1 MQVINRKGHEELFEK
16 KKLRTF
22 IQHAV
27 KMNPELSTIDICKL
41 TEQVNK
47 GMGEKMKTMDIA
59 PYIAETASSYSTHS
73 YHYSLLAGRVEAM
86 HLHANTLPSFTDSM
100 MKLKHLLK
108 PSFVEKVQEYNYDIH
123 IDHKKDFQYDIIGI
137 RTLKRSYLLRNS
149 DGIIERPQYMLM
161 RVALFLSDTPP
172 QAIELYNIL
181 SDGWY
186 THATPTLYNAGL
198 KQHQL
203 ASCFLMS
210 MKEDSIDGIY
220 DTLKDVALISKSAG
234 GIGISVSN
242 IRAKGTPIKGT
253 NGTSNGLVPMLKCF
267 NSTARYV
274 DQCVVPNTIIYT
286 TKGPCEIQHLVNGE
300 AIIHEE
306 NDEPIS
312 NVLEHAYNGKLL
324 HIKTMHSVE
333 SLKITPEHPI
343 FVLKDMGK
351 AYNFSCIKERLERG
365 FIAPD
370 WVEAKD
376 VKSRDFIGFPIPKYE
391 KDEPNISSEDCY
403 FYGLLLGDGTLAQ
416 NKPYGKITLH
426 TINKSHIKEW
436 LIQYFDSKC
445 IQYTIKIEDNTTR
458 VRWNKSTLLPIKYG
472 DVYDQTGEK
481 HVHGKWLHLPLNK
494 CKFILKG
501 LIDTDGSKGKELQ
514 FDSTSR
520 NLIESV
526 RYMCLRMGVLTSG
539 YVRDRRGQS
548 HMTSRGIITNKKI
561 SFVLRIPKVKQI
573 CVLIGIAHGKFTKYF
588 EHNNILYT
596 RVKSIEKEI
605 YEGTLYD
612 LQMSKDHSYI
622 THNGLVHNGGGK
634 RKGSFA
640 IYIEP
645 WHKDIQDVLKL
656 KLNHGDENE
665 RARDLFYGLW
675 IPDLFMKRV
684 EKDEMWTLFCPTD
697 APELQDAYGAKFDKL
712 YHQYENN
719 IMCNGTKIK
728 ARELWFQICTTQ
740 IETGTP
746 YLLYKDAC
754 NKKSNQQNLGTIR
767 SSNLCC
773 EIIEY
778 HSEKETAVCTLA
790 SIALPKFV
798 TEHGFNFDKLIEVA
812 GIVTENL
819 NKVIDKS
826 SYPTK
831 EALNSNMRNRP
842 IGIGVQGLN
851 DCLQM
856 LGHPFDSKEALELN
870 RDIFETIYYGA
881 VKKSIELAKQD
892 GPYRSFE
899 GSPTSKG
906 LFQFDLWGIKPS
918 GRFNWSLLSMD
929 MMRNGIRNSLLTAPM
944 PTASSAQILG
954 NTESFEPR
962 TSNMYVRRVLSGEY
976 VIINK
981 YLQMTCEK
989 LGMWNSKLINNI
1001 MQNKGSVQDTN
1012 LPDEVK
1018 KVFKTSWEIS
1028 QKDAINMAIA
1038 RAPYIDQSQ
1047 SLNLYL
1053 ESPTVDQL
1061 TSMHFYAWKSGLKT
1075 GQYYLRTK
1083 PRASPVAFTVEM
1095 ECESCSA

>member
-16 KKLRTF
+16 KKVRTF

-27 KMNPELSTIDICKL
+27 KMTPELSTIDICKL

-123 IDHKKDFQYDIIGI
+123 IDHKKDFLYDIIGI
-137 RTLKRSYLLRNS
+137 RTLKRSYLLRNI

-161 RVALFLSDTPP
+161 RVAVFLSDNPP
-172 QAIELYNIL
+172 QAIELYHIL

-242 IRAKGTPIKGT
+242 VRAKGTPIKGT

-274 DQCVVPNTIIYT
+274 DQ
-286 TKGPCEIQHLVNGE
+286 
-300 AIIHEE
+300 
-306 NDEPIS
+306 
-312 NVLEHAYNGKLL
+312 
-324 HIKTMHSVE
+324 
-333 SLKITPEHPI
+333 
-343 FVLKDMGK
+343 
-351 AYNFSCIKERLERG
+351 
-365 FIAPD
+365 
-370 WVEAKD
+370 
-376 VKSRDFIGFPIPKYE
+376 
-391 KDEPNISSEDCY
+391 
-403 FYGLLLGDGTLAQ
+403 
-416 NKPYGKITLH
+416 
-426 TINKSHIKEW
+426 
-436 LIQYFDSKC
+436 
-445 IQYTIKIEDNTTR
+445 
-458 VRWNKSTLLPIKYG
+458 
-472 DVYDQTGEK
+472 
-481 HVHGKWLHLPLNK
+481 
-494 CKFILKG
+494 
-501 LIDTDGSKGKELQ
+501 
-514 FDSTSR
+514 
-520 NLIESV
+520 
-526 RYMCLRMGVLTSG
+526 
-539 YVRDRRGQS
+539 
-548 HMTSRGIITNKKI
+548 
-561 SFVLRIPKVKQI
+561 
-573 CVLIGIAHGKFTKYF
+573 
-588 EHNNILYT
+588 
-596 RVKSIEKEI
+596 
-605 YEGTLYD
+605 
-612 LQMSKDHSYI
+612 
-622 THNGLVHNGGGK
+622 GGGK

-684 EKDEMWTLFCPTD
+684 KADSHWTLFCPTD

-778 HSEKETAVCTLA
+778 HSDKETAVCTLA

-842 IGIGVQGLN
+842 ICIGVQGLN
-851 DCLQM
+851 DVLQM
-856 LGHPFDSKEALELN
+856 LGHPFDSKEAIELN

-918 GRFNWSLLSMD
+918 GRFSWDLLAMD

-989 LGMWNSKLINNI
+989 LGMWNDKLINNI

-1012 LPDEVK
+1012 LPEEVK

-1038 RAPYIDQSQ
+1038 RGPYIDQSQ

-1061 TSMHFYAWKSGLKT
+1061 TSMHFYAWEAGLKT

>member
-16 KKLRTF
+16 KKVRTF

-27 KMNPELSTIDICKL
+27 KMTPELSTIDICKL

-59 PYIAETASSYSTHS
+59 PYIAETASSYTTHS
-73 YHYSLLAGRVEAM
+73 YHYSLLAGRVEVM

-100 MKLKHLLK
+100 MKLKHLFK
-108 PSFVEKVQEYNYDIH
+108 QTFIEKVQQYNYDIH

-172 QAIELYNIL
+172 QAIELYHIL

-274 DQCVVPNTIIYT
+274 DQ
-286 TKGPCEIQHLVNGE
+286 
-300 AIIHEE
+300 
-306 NDEPIS
+306 
-312 NVLEHAYNGKLL
+312 
-324 HIKTMHSVE
+324 
-333 SLKITPEHPI
+333 
-343 FVLKDMGK
+343 
-351 AYNFSCIKERLERG
+351 
-365 FIAPD
+365 
-370 WVEAKD
+370 
-376 VKSRDFIGFPIPKYE
+376 
-391 KDEPNISSEDCY
+391 
-403 FYGLLLGDGTLAQ
+403 
-416 NKPYGKITLH
+416 
-426 TINKSHIKEW
+426 
-436 LIQYFDSKC
+436 
-445 IQYTIKIEDNTTR
+445 
-458 VRWNKSTLLPIKYG
+458 
-472 DVYDQTGEK
+472 
-481 HVHGKWLHLPLNK
+481 
-494 CKFILKG
+494 
-501 LIDTDGSKGKELQ
+501 
-514 FDSTSR
+514 
-520 NLIESV
+520 
-526 RYMCLRMGVLTSG
+526 
-539 YVRDRRGQS
+539 
-548 HMTSRGIITNKKI
+548 
-561 SFVLRIPKVKQI
+561 
-573 CVLIGIAHGKFTKYF
+573 
-588 EHNNILYT
+588 
-596 RVKSIEKEI
+596 
-605 YEGTLYD
+605 
-612 LQMSKDHSYI
+612 
-622 THNGLVHNGGGK
+622 GGGK

-712 YHQYENN
+712 YQQYENN

-778 HSEKETAVCTLA
+778 HSDKETAVCTLA

-831 EALNSNMRNRP
+831 EALNSNIRNRP

-856 LGHPFDSKEALELN
+856 LGYPFDSKEALELN

-881 VKKSIELAKQD
+881 VKKSIELAKRD

-929 MMRNGIRNSLLTAPM
+929 MIKNGIRNSLLTAPM

-1061 TSMHFYAWKSGLKT
+1061 TSMHFFAWKSGLKT
-1075 GQYYLRTK
+1075 GMYYLRTK

>member
-1 MQVINRKGHEELFEK
+1 MNENLIFFIYLSVNISIYFCIYKIQNILLLMQVINRKGHEELFEK
-16 KKLRTF
+16 KKVRTF

-27 KMNPELSTIDICKL
+27 KMNPELSTIDIGKL

-73 YHYSLLAGRVEAM
+73 YHYSLLAGRVEVM

-108 PSFVEKVQEYNYDIH
+108 QTFIEKVQEYNYDIH

-172 QAIELYNIL
+172 QAIELYHIL

-274 DQCVVPNTIIYT
+274 DQ
-286 TKGPCEIQHLVNGE
+286 
-300 AIIHEE
+300 
-306 NDEPIS
+306 
-312 NVLEHAYNGKLL
+312 
-324 HIKTMHSVE
+324 
-333 SLKITPEHPI
+333 
-343 FVLKDMGK
+343 
-351 AYNFSCIKERLERG
+351 
-365 FIAPD
+365 
-370 WVEAKD
+370 
-376 VKSRDFIGFPIPKYE
+376 
-391 KDEPNISSEDCY
+391 
-403 FYGLLLGDGTLAQ
+403 
-416 NKPYGKITLH
+416 
-426 TINKSHIKEW
+426 
-436 LIQYFDSKC
+436 
-445 IQYTIKIEDNTTR
+445 
-458 VRWNKSTLLPIKYG
+458 
-472 DVYDQTGEK
+472 
-481 HVHGKWLHLPLNK
+481 
-494 CKFILKG
+494 
-501 LIDTDGSKGKELQ
+501 
-514 FDSTSR
+514 
-520 NLIESV
+520 
-526 RYMCLRMGVLTSG
+526 
-539 YVRDRRGQS
+539 
-548 HMTSRGIITNKKI
+548 
-561 SFVLRIPKVKQI
+561 
-573 CVLIGIAHGKFTKYF
+573 
-588 EHNNILYT
+588 
-596 RVKSIEKEI
+596 
-605 YEGTLYD
+605 
-612 LQMSKDHSYI
+612 
-622 THNGLVHNGGGK
+622 GGGK

-684 EKDEMWTLFCPTD
+684 ENDKMWTLFCPTE

-778 HSEKETAVCTLA
+778 HSDKETAVCTLA

-881 VKKSIELAKQD
+881 VKKSIELAKRD
-892 GPYRSFE
+892 GSYRSFE

-918 GRFNWSLLSMD
+918 GRFSWDLLAMD

-989 LGMWNSKLINNI
+989 LGMWNNKLVNNI
-1001 MQNKGSVQDTN
+1001 MQNKGSVQETN

-1038 RAPYIDQSQ
+1038 RGPYIDQSQ

-1061 TSMHFYAWKSGLKT
+1061 TSMHFYAWKAGLKT

-1095 ECESCSA
+1095 HCESCSA

>member
-16 KKLRTF
+16 KKVRIF
-22 IQHAV
+22 IQYAV
-27 KMNPELSTIDICKL
+27 KMTPELSTINICKL
-41 TEQVNK
+41 AEQVKK
-47 GMGEKMKTMDIA
+47 GMGEKMNTMDIA
-59 PYIAETASSYSTHS
+59 PYIAETASSYSTYS

-86 HLHANTLPSFTDSM
+86 HLHANTSPSFTDSM

-108 PSFVEKVQEYNYDIH
+108 QSFIEKVQEYNYDIH

-149 DGIIERPQYMLM
+149 NGIIERPQYMLM
-161 RVALFLSDTPP
+161 RVAVFLSDNPP
-172 QAIELYNIL
+172 QAIELYHIL

-274 DQCVVPNTIIYT
+274 DQ
-286 TKGPCEIQHLVNGE
+286 
-300 AIIHEE
+300 
-306 NDEPIS
+306 
-312 NVLEHAYNGKLL
+312 
-324 HIKTMHSVE
+324 
-333 SLKITPEHPI
+333 
-343 FVLKDMGK
+343 
-351 AYNFSCIKERLERG
+351 
-365 FIAPD
+365 
-370 WVEAKD
+370 
-376 VKSRDFIGFPIPKYE
+376 
-391 KDEPNISSEDCY
+391 
-403 FYGLLLGDGTLAQ
+403 
-416 NKPYGKITLH
+416 
-426 TINKSHIKEW
+426 
-436 LIQYFDSKC
+436 
-445 IQYTIKIEDNTTR
+445 
-458 VRWNKSTLLPIKYG
+458 
-472 DVYDQTGEK
+472 
-481 HVHGKWLHLPLNK
+481 
-494 CKFILKG
+494 
-501 LIDTDGSKGKELQ
+501 
-514 FDSTSR
+514 
-520 NLIESV
+520 
-526 RYMCLRMGVLTSG
+526 
-539 YVRDRRGQS
+539 
-548 HMTSRGIITNKKI
+548 
-561 SFVLRIPKVKQI
+561 
-573 CVLIGIAHGKFTKYF
+573 
-588 EHNNILYT
+588 
-596 RVKSIEKEI
+596 
-605 YEGTLYD
+605 
-612 LQMSKDHSYI
+612 
-622 THNGLVHNGGGK
+622 GGGK

-645 WHKDIQDVLKL
+645 WHKDVQDVLKL

-684 EKDEMWTLFCPTD
+684 ETNSHWTLFCPTD

-719 IMCNGTKIK
+719 PKCNGTKIK

-851 DCLQM
+851 DVLQM
-856 LGHPFDSKEALELN
+856 LGHPFDSKEAIELN

-881 VKKSIELAKQD
+881 VKKSIELSKRD
-892 GPYRSFE
+892 GPYMSFE

-918 GRFNWSLLSMD
+918 GRFNWSLLSID
-929 MMRNGIRNSLLTAPM
+929 MIKNGIRNSLLTAPM

-989 LGMWNSKLINNI
+989 LGMWNNKLINNI

-1012 LPDEVK
+1012 LPEEVK

-1038 RAPYIDQSQ
+1038 RSPYIDQSQ

-1061 TSMHFYAWKSGLKT
+1061 TSMHFYTWKSGLKT
-1075 GQYYLRTK
+1075 GIYYLRTK

>member
-1 MQVINRKGHEELFEK
+1 MNENLIFFIYLSVNISIYFCIYKIRNIILLMQVINRSGHEELFEK
-16 KKLRTF
+16 KKVRTF

-27 KMNPELSTIDICKL
+27 KMTPELSTVDICKL
-41 TEQVNK
+41 TEQVKK
-47 GMGEKMKTMDIA
+47 GMGERMKTMDIA

-73 YHYSLLAGRVEAM
+73 YHYSLLAGRVEVM

-100 MKLKHLLK
+100 MKLKHLFK
-108 PSFVEKVQEYNYDIH
+108 DSFVEKVQEYNYDIH
-123 IDHKKDFQYDIIGI
+123 IDHKKDFLYDIIGI

-149 DGIIERPQYMLM
+149 DGIVERPQYMLM
-161 RVALFLSDTPP
+161 RVAVFLSDNIP
-172 QAIELYNIL
+172 QAIELYHIL

-274 DQCVVPNTIIYT
+274 DQ
-286 TKGPCEIQHLVNGE
+286 
-300 AIIHEE
+300 
-306 NDEPIS
+306 
-312 NVLEHAYNGKLL
+312 
-324 HIKTMHSVE
+324 
-333 SLKITPEHPI
+333 
-343 FVLKDMGK
+343 
-351 AYNFSCIKERLERG
+351 
-365 FIAPD
+365 
-370 WVEAKD
+370 
-376 VKSRDFIGFPIPKYE
+376 
-391 KDEPNISSEDCY
+391 
-403 FYGLLLGDGTLAQ
+403 
-416 NKPYGKITLH
+416 
-426 TINKSHIKEW
+426 
-436 LIQYFDSKC
+436 
-445 IQYTIKIEDNTTR
+445 
-458 VRWNKSTLLPIKYG
+458 
-472 DVYDQTGEK
+472 
-481 HVHGKWLHLPLNK
+481 
-494 CKFILKG
+494 
-501 LIDTDGSKGKELQ
+501 
-514 FDSTSR
+514 
-520 NLIESV
+520 
-526 RYMCLRMGVLTSG
+526 
-539 YVRDRRGQS
+539 
-548 HMTSRGIITNKKI
+548 
-561 SFVLRIPKVKQI
+561 
-573 CVLIGIAHGKFTKYF
+573 
-588 EHNNILYT
+588 
-596 RVKSIEKEI
+596 
-605 YEGTLYD
+605 
-612 LQMSKDHSYI
+612 
-622 THNGLVHNGGGK
+622 GGGK

-684 EKDEMWTLFCPTD
+684 ENDEMWTLFCPTD

-778 HSEKETAVCTLA
+778 HSDKETAVCTLA

-831 EALNSNMRNRP
+831 EALNSNIRNRP

-918 GRFNWSLLSMD
+918 GRFNWSLLAMD
-929 MMRNGIRNSLLTAPM
+929 MIRNGIRNSLLTAPM

-1061 TSMHFYAWKSGLKT
+1061 TSMHFYAWEAGLKT

>member
-1 MQVINRKGHEELFEK
+1 MNENLIFFIYLSVNISIYFCIYKIRNILLLMQVINRSGHEELFEK
-16 KKLRTF
+16 KKVRNF

-73 YHYSLLAGRVEAM
+73 YHYSLLAGRVEVM

-172 QAIELYNIL
+172 QAIELYHIL

-274 DQCVVPNTIIYT
+274 DQ
-286 TKGPCEIQHLVNGE
+286 
-300 AIIHEE
+300 
-306 NDEPIS
+306 
-312 NVLEHAYNGKLL
+312 
-324 HIKTMHSVE
+324 
-333 SLKITPEHPI
+333 
-343 FVLKDMGK
+343 
-351 AYNFSCIKERLERG
+351 
-365 FIAPD
+365 
-370 WVEAKD
+370 
-376 VKSRDFIGFPIPKYE
+376 
-391 KDEPNISSEDCY
+391 
-403 FYGLLLGDGTLAQ
+403 
-416 NKPYGKITLH
+416 
-426 TINKSHIKEW
+426 
-436 LIQYFDSKC
+436 
-445 IQYTIKIEDNTTR
+445 
-458 VRWNKSTLLPIKYG
+458 
-472 DVYDQTGEK
+472 
-481 HVHGKWLHLPLNK
+481 
-494 CKFILKG
+494 
-501 LIDTDGSKGKELQ
+501 
-514 FDSTSR
+514 
-520 NLIESV
+520 
-526 RYMCLRMGVLTSG
+526 
-539 YVRDRRGQS
+539 
-548 HMTSRGIITNKKI
+548 
-561 SFVLRIPKVKQI
+561 
-573 CVLIGIAHGKFTKYF
+573 
-588 EHNNILYT
+588 
-596 RVKSIEKEI
+596 
-605 YEGTLYD
+605 
-612 LQMSKDHSYI
+612 
-622 THNGLVHNGGGK
+622 GGGK

-684 EKDEMWTLFCPTD
+684 ENDSHWTLFCPTD
-697 APELQDAYGAKFDKL
+697 TPELQDAYGAKFDKL

-778 HSEKETAVCTLA
+778 HSDKETAVCTLA

-851 DCLQM
+851 DVLQM
-856 LGHPFDSKEALELN
+856 LGHPFDSKEAIELN

-881 VKKSIELAKQD
+881 VKKSIELAKRD

-918 GRFNWSLLSMD
+918 GRFSWDLLAMD

-1095 ECESCSA
+1095 DCESCSA

>member
-1 MQVINRKGHEELFEK
+1 MQVINRAGHEELFEK
-16 KKLRTF
+16 QKVRTF
-22 IQHAV
+22 IQHAAEM
-27 KMNPELSTIDICKL
+27 KPELSNVDVSKL

-47 GMGEKMKTMDIA
+47 GMGTRMKTIDIG
-59 PYIAETASSYSTHS
+59 PYIAETASAYSTHS
-73 YHYSLLAGRVEAM
+73 YHYSMLAGRVEVM
-86 HLHANTLPSFTDSM
+86 HLHANTLASFTDSM
-100 MKLKHLLK
+100 IKLKALFK
-108 PSFVEKVQEYNYDIH
+108 TSFIKKIQDYNYDIH
-123 IDHKKDFQYDIIGI
+123 IEHKKDFQYDIIGI
-137 RTLKRSYLLRNS
+137 RTLKRSYLLRNR
-149 DGIIERPQYMLM
+149 DGIVERPQYMLM
-161 RVALFLSDTPP
+161 RVAVFLSDTPP

-210 MKEDSIDGIY
+210 MKEDSIEGIY
-220 DTLKDVALISKSAG
+220 DTLRDVALISKSAG

-267 NSTARYV
+267 NSTARFV
-274 DQCVVPNTIIYT
+274 DQ
-286 TKGPCEIQHLVNGE
+286 
-300 AIIHEE
+300 
-306 NDEPIS
+306 
-312 NVLEHAYNGKLL
+312 
-324 HIKTMHSVE
+324 
-333 SLKITPEHPI
+333 
-343 FVLKDMGK
+343 
-351 AYNFSCIKERLERG
+351 
-365 FIAPD
+365 
-370 WVEAKD
+370 
-376 VKSRDFIGFPIPKYE
+376 
-391 KDEPNISSEDCY
+391 
-403 FYGLLLGDGTLAQ
+403 
-416 NKPYGKITLH
+416 
-426 TINKSHIKEW
+426 
-436 LIQYFDSKC
+436 
-445 IQYTIKIEDNTTR
+445 
-458 VRWNKSTLLPIKYG
+458 
-472 DVYDQTGEK
+472 
-481 HVHGKWLHLPLNK
+481 
-494 CKFILKG
+494 
-501 LIDTDGSKGKELQ
+501 
-514 FDSTSR
+514 
-520 NLIESV
+520 
-526 RYMCLRMGVLTSG
+526 
-539 YVRDRRGQS
+539 
-548 HMTSRGIITNKKI
+548 
-561 SFVLRIPKVKQI
+561 
-573 CVLIGIAHGKFTKYF
+573 
-588 EHNNILYT
+588 
-596 RVKSIEKEI
+596 
-605 YEGTLYD
+605 
-612 LQMSKDHSYI
+612 
-622 THNGLVHNGGGK
+622 GGGK

-645 WHKDIQDVLKL
+645 WHKDVQDVLKL

-719 IMCNGTKIK
+719 IMCNGKKIK

-831 EALNSNMRNRP
+831 EALKSNMRNRP

-881 VKKSIELAKQD
+881 VKKSIELAKRD

-918 GRFNWSLLSMD
+918 GRFNWSLLSID
-929 MMRNGIRNSLLTAPM
+929 MIKNGIRNSLLTAPM

-989 LGMWNSKLINNI
+989 LGMWNDKLINNI
-1001 MQNKGSVQDTN
+1001 MQNKGSVQETN

-1038 RAPYIDQSQ
+1038 RGPYIDQSQ

-1053 ESPTVDQL
+1053 QAPTVDQL

-1075 GQYYLRTK
+1075 GMYYLRSK
-1083 PRASPVAFTVEM
+1083 PRASPVAFTVEVM

>member
-1 MQVINRKGHEELFEK
+1 MNENLIFFIYLSVNISIYFCIYKIRNILLLMQVINRSGHEELFEK
-16 KKLRTF
+16 KKVRTF

-27 KMNPELSTIDICKL
+27 KMNPELSTVDICKL
-41 TEQVNK
+41 TEQVKK

-73 YHYSLLAGRVEAM
+73 YHYSLLAGRVEVM

-100 MKLKHLLK
+100 MKLKHLFK
-108 PSFVEKVQEYNYDIH
+108 DTFVEKVQQYNYDIH

-149 DGIIERPQYMLM
+149 NGIIERPQYMLM

-172 QAIELYNIL
+172 QAIELYHIL

-220 DTLKDVALISKSAG
+220 NTLKDVALISKSAG

-274 DQCVVPNTIIYT
+274 DQ
-286 TKGPCEIQHLVNGE
+286 
-300 AIIHEE
+300 
-306 NDEPIS
+306 
-312 NVLEHAYNGKLL
+312 
-324 HIKTMHSVE
+324 
-333 SLKITPEHPI
+333 
-343 FVLKDMGK
+343 
-351 AYNFSCIKERLERG
+351 
-365 FIAPD
+365 
-370 WVEAKD
+370 
-376 VKSRDFIGFPIPKYE
+376 
-391 KDEPNISSEDCY
+391 
-403 FYGLLLGDGTLAQ
+403 
-416 NKPYGKITLH
+416 
-426 TINKSHIKEW
+426 
-436 LIQYFDSKC
+436 
-445 IQYTIKIEDNTTR
+445 
-458 VRWNKSTLLPIKYG
+458 
-472 DVYDQTGEK
+472 
-481 HVHGKWLHLPLNK
+481 
-494 CKFILKG
+494 
-501 LIDTDGSKGKELQ
+501 
-514 FDSTSR
+514 
-520 NLIESV
+520 
-526 RYMCLRMGVLTSG
+526 
-539 YVRDRRGQS
+539 
-548 HMTSRGIITNKKI
+548 
-561 SFVLRIPKVKQI
+561 
-573 CVLIGIAHGKFTKYF
+573 
-588 EHNNILYT
+588 
-596 RVKSIEKEI
+596 
-605 YEGTLYD
+605 
-612 LQMSKDHSYI
+612 
-622 THNGLVHNGGGK
+622 GGGK

-778 HSEKETAVCTLA
+778 HSDKETAVCTLA

-831 EALNSNMRNRP
+831 EALNSNIRNRP

-856 LGHPFDSKEALELN
+856 LGYPFDSKEALELN

-881 VKKSIELAKQD
+881 VKKSIELAKRD

-918 GRFNWSLLSMD
+918 GRFNWSLLSID
-929 MMRNGIRNSLLTAPM
+929 MIKNGIRNSLLTAPM

-989 LGMWNSKLINNI
+989 LGMWNNKLINNI
-1001 MQNKGSVQDTN
+1001 MQNKGSIQETN

-1061 TSMHFYAWKSGLKT
+1061 TSMHFYAWKAGLKT

>member
-16 KKLRTF
+16 KKVRTF

-27 KMNPELSTIDICKL
+27 KMTPELSTIDICKL

-123 IDHKKDFQYDIIGI
+123 IDHKKDFLYDIIGI
-137 RTLKRSYLLRNS
+137 RTLKRSYLLRNI

-161 RVALFLSDTPP
+161 RVAVFLSDNPP
-172 QAIELYNIL
+172 QAIELYHIL

-242 IRAKGTPIKGT
+242 VRAKGTPIKGT

-274 DQCVVPNTIIYT
+274 DQ
-286 TKGPCEIQHLVNGE
+286 
-300 AIIHEE
+300 
-306 NDEPIS
+306 
-312 NVLEHAYNGKLL
+312 
-324 HIKTMHSVE
+324 
-333 SLKITPEHPI
+333 
-343 FVLKDMGK
+343 
-351 AYNFSCIKERLERG
+351 
-365 FIAPD
+365 
-370 WVEAKD
+370 
-376 VKSRDFIGFPIPKYE
+376 
-391 KDEPNISSEDCY
+391 
-403 FYGLLLGDGTLAQ
+403 
-416 NKPYGKITLH
+416 
-426 TINKSHIKEW
+426 
-436 LIQYFDSKC
+436 
-445 IQYTIKIEDNTTR
+445 
-458 VRWNKSTLLPIKYG
+458 
-472 DVYDQTGEK
+472 
-481 HVHGKWLHLPLNK
+481 
-494 CKFILKG
+494 
-501 LIDTDGSKGKELQ
+501 
-514 FDSTSR
+514 
-520 NLIESV
+520 
-526 RYMCLRMGVLTSG
+526 
-539 YVRDRRGQS
+539 
-548 HMTSRGIITNKKI
+548 
-561 SFVLRIPKVKQI
+561 
-573 CVLIGIAHGKFTKYF
+573 
-588 EHNNILYT
+588 
-596 RVKSIEKEI
+596 
-605 YEGTLYD
+605 
-612 LQMSKDHSYI
+612 
-622 THNGLVHNGGGK
+622 GGGK

-684 EKDEMWTLFCPTD
+684 KADSHWTLFCPTD

-778 HSEKETAVCTLA
+778 HSDKETAVCTLA

-851 DCLQM
+851 DVLQM
-856 LGHPFDSKEALELN
+856 LGHPFDSKEAIELN

-918 GRFNWSLLSMD
+918 GRFSWDLLAMD

-989 LGMWNSKLINNI
+989 LGMWNDKLINNI

-1012 LPDEVK
+1012 LPEEVK

-1038 RAPYIDQSQ
+1038 RGPYIDQSQ

-1061 TSMHFYAWKSGLKT
+1061 TSMHFYAWEAGLKT

>member
-1 MQVINRKGHEELFEK
+1 MNENLIFFIYLSVNISIYFCIYKIRNIILLMQVINRSGHEELFEK
-16 KKLRTF
+16 KKVRTF

-27 KMNPELSTIDICKL
+27 KMTPELSTVDICKL
-41 TEQVNK
+41 TEQVKK
-47 GMGEKMKTMDIA
+47 GMGERMKTMDIA

-73 YHYSLLAGRVEAM
+73 YHYSLLAGRVEVM

-100 MKLKHLLK
+100 MKLKHLFK
-108 PSFVEKVQEYNYDIH
+108 DSFVEKVQEYNYDIH
-123 IDHKKDFQYDIIGI
+123 IDHKKDFLYDIIGI

-149 DGIIERPQYMLM
+149 DGIVERPQYMLM
-161 RVALFLSDTPP
+161 RVAVFLSDNIP
-172 QAIELYNIL
+172 QAIELYHIL

-274 DQCVVPNTIIYT
+274 DQ
-286 TKGPCEIQHLVNGE
+286 
-300 AIIHEE
+300 
-306 NDEPIS
+306 
-312 NVLEHAYNGKLL
+312 
-324 HIKTMHSVE
+324 
-333 SLKITPEHPI
+333 
-343 FVLKDMGK
+343 
-351 AYNFSCIKERLERG
+351 
-365 FIAPD
+365 
-370 WVEAKD
+370 
-376 VKSRDFIGFPIPKYE
+376 
-391 KDEPNISSEDCY
+391 
-403 FYGLLLGDGTLAQ
+403 
-416 NKPYGKITLH
+416 
-426 TINKSHIKEW
+426 
-436 LIQYFDSKC
+436 
-445 IQYTIKIEDNTTR
+445 
-458 VRWNKSTLLPIKYG
+458 
-472 DVYDQTGEK
+472 
-481 HVHGKWLHLPLNK
+481 
-494 CKFILKG
+494 
-501 LIDTDGSKGKELQ
+501 
-514 FDSTSR
+514 
-520 NLIESV
+520 
-526 RYMCLRMGVLTSG
+526 
-539 YVRDRRGQS
+539 
-548 HMTSRGIITNKKI
+548 
-561 SFVLRIPKVKQI
+561 
-573 CVLIGIAHGKFTKYF
+573 
-588 EHNNILYT
+588 
-596 RVKSIEKEI
+596 
-605 YEGTLYD
+605 
-612 LQMSKDHSYI
+612 
-622 THNGLVHNGGGK
+622 GGGK

-684 EKDEMWTLFCPTD
+684 ENDEMWTLFCPTD

-778 HSEKETAVCTLA
+778 HSDKETAVCTLA

-831 EALNSNMRNRP
+831 EALNSNIRNRP

-918 GRFNWSLLSMD
+918 GRFNWSLLAMD
-929 MMRNGIRNSLLTAPM
+929 MIRNGIRNSLLTAPM

>member
-1 MQVINRKGHEELFEK
+1 MQVINRSGHEELFEK
-16 KKLRTF
+16 KKVRNF

-73 YHYSLLAGRVEAM
+73 YHYSLLAGRVEVM

-172 QAIELYNIL
+172 QAIELYHIL

-274 DQCVVPNTIIYT
+274 DQ
-286 TKGPCEIQHLVNGE
+286 
-300 AIIHEE
+300 
-306 NDEPIS
+306 
-312 NVLEHAYNGKLL
+312 
-324 HIKTMHSVE
+324 
-333 SLKITPEHPI
+333 
-343 FVLKDMGK
+343 
-351 AYNFSCIKERLERG
+351 
-365 FIAPD
+365 
-370 WVEAKD
+370 
-376 VKSRDFIGFPIPKYE
+376 
-391 KDEPNISSEDCY
+391 
-403 FYGLLLGDGTLAQ
+403 
-416 NKPYGKITLH
+416 
-426 TINKSHIKEW
+426 
-436 LIQYFDSKC
+436 
-445 IQYTIKIEDNTTR
+445 
-458 VRWNKSTLLPIKYG
+458 
-472 DVYDQTGEK
+472 
-481 HVHGKWLHLPLNK
+481 
-494 CKFILKG
+494 
-501 LIDTDGSKGKELQ
+501 
-514 FDSTSR
+514 
-520 NLIESV
+520 
-526 RYMCLRMGVLTSG
+526 
-539 YVRDRRGQS
+539 
-548 HMTSRGIITNKKI
+548 
-561 SFVLRIPKVKQI
+561 
-573 CVLIGIAHGKFTKYF
+573 
-588 EHNNILYT
+588 
-596 RVKSIEKEI
+596 
-605 YEGTLYD
+605 
-612 LQMSKDHSYI
+612 
-622 THNGLVHNGGGK
+622 GGGK

-684 EKDEMWTLFCPTD
+684 ENDSHWTLFCPTD
-697 APELQDAYGAKFDKL
+697 TPELQDAYGAKFDKL

-778 HSEKETAVCTLA
+778 HSDKETAVCTLA

-851 DCLQM
+851 DVLQM
-856 LGHPFDSKEALELN
+856 LGHPFDSKEAIELN

-881 VKKSIELAKQD
+881 VKKSIELAKRD

-918 GRFNWSLLSMD
+918 GRFSWDLLAMD

-1095 ECESCSA
+1095 DCESCSA

>member
-1 MQVINRKGHEELFEK
+1 MNENLIFFIYLSVNISIYFCIYKIRNIILLMQVINRSGHEELFEK
-16 KKLRTF
+16 KKVRTF

-27 KMNPELSTIDICKL
+27 KMTPELSTVDICKL
-41 TEQVNK
+41 TEQVKK
-47 GMGEKMKTMDIA
+47 GMGERMKTMDIA

-73 YHYSLLAGRVEAM
+73 YHYSLLAGRVEVM

-100 MKLKHLLK
+100 MKLKHLFK
-108 PSFVEKVQEYNYDIH
+108 DSFVEKVQEYNYDIH
-123 IDHKKDFQYDIIGI
+123 IDHKKDFLYDIIGI

-149 DGIIERPQYMLM
+149 DGIVERPQYMLM
-161 RVALFLSDTPP
+161 RVAVFLSDNIP
-172 QAIELYNIL
+172 QAIELYHIL

-274 DQCVVPNTIIYT
+274 DQ
-286 TKGPCEIQHLVNGE
+286 
-300 AIIHEE
+300 
-306 NDEPIS
+306 
-312 NVLEHAYNGKLL
+312 
-324 HIKTMHSVE
+324 
-333 SLKITPEHPI
+333 
-343 FVLKDMGK
+343 
-351 AYNFSCIKERLERG
+351 
-365 FIAPD
+365 
-370 WVEAKD
+370 
-376 VKSRDFIGFPIPKYE
+376 
-391 KDEPNISSEDCY
+391 
-403 FYGLLLGDGTLAQ
+403 
-416 NKPYGKITLH
+416 
-426 TINKSHIKEW
+426 
-436 LIQYFDSKC
+436 
-445 IQYTIKIEDNTTR
+445 
-458 VRWNKSTLLPIKYG
+458 
-472 DVYDQTGEK
+472 
-481 HVHGKWLHLPLNK
+481 
-494 CKFILKG
+494 
-501 LIDTDGSKGKELQ
+501 
-514 FDSTSR
+514 
-520 NLIESV
+520 
-526 RYMCLRMGVLTSG
+526 
-539 YVRDRRGQS
+539 
-548 HMTSRGIITNKKI
+548 
-561 SFVLRIPKVKQI
+561 
-573 CVLIGIAHGKFTKYF
+573 
-588 EHNNILYT
+588 
-596 RVKSIEKEI
+596 
-605 YEGTLYD
+605 
-612 LQMSKDHSYI
+612 
-622 THNGLVHNGGGK
+622 GGGK

-684 EKDEMWTLFCPTD
+684 ENDEMWTLFCPTD

-778 HSEKETAVCTLA
+778 HSDKETAVCTLA

-831 EALNSNMRNRP
+831 EALNSNIRNRP

-918 GRFNWSLLSMD
+918 GRFNWSLLAMD
-929 MMRNGIRNSLLTAPM
+929 MIRNGIRNSLLTAPM

-1061 TSMHFYAWKSGLKT
+1061 TSMHFYAWKSGLNT

>member
-16 KKLRTF
+16 KKVRTF

-27 KMNPELSTIDICKL
+27 KMTPELSTIDICKL

-86 HLHANTLPSFTDSM
+86 HLHANTLPSFTESM

-123 IDHKKDFQYDIIGI
+123 IDHKKDFLYDIIGI
-137 RTLKRSYLLRNS
+137 RTLKRSYLLRNI

-161 RVALFLSDTPP
+161 RVAVFLSDNPP
-172 QAIELYNIL
+172 QAIELYHIL

-242 IRAKGTPIKGT
+242 VRAKGTPIKGT

-274 DQCVVPNTIIYT
+274 DQ
-286 TKGPCEIQHLVNGE
+286 
-300 AIIHEE
+300 
-306 NDEPIS
+306 
-312 NVLEHAYNGKLL
+312 
-324 HIKTMHSVE
+324 
-333 SLKITPEHPI
+333 
-343 FVLKDMGK
+343 
-351 AYNFSCIKERLERG
+351 
-365 FIAPD
+365 
-370 WVEAKD
+370 
-376 VKSRDFIGFPIPKYE
+376 
-391 KDEPNISSEDCY
+391 
-403 FYGLLLGDGTLAQ
+403 
-416 NKPYGKITLH
+416 
-426 TINKSHIKEW
+426 
-436 LIQYFDSKC
+436 
-445 IQYTIKIEDNTTR
+445 
-458 VRWNKSTLLPIKYG
+458 
-472 DVYDQTGEK
+472 
-481 HVHGKWLHLPLNK
+481 
-494 CKFILKG
+494 
-501 LIDTDGSKGKELQ
+501 
-514 FDSTSR
+514 
-520 NLIESV
+520 
-526 RYMCLRMGVLTSG
+526 
-539 YVRDRRGQS
+539 
-548 HMTSRGIITNKKI
+548 
-561 SFVLRIPKVKQI
+561 
-573 CVLIGIAHGKFTKYF
+573 
-588 EHNNILYT
+588 
-596 RVKSIEKEI
+596 
-605 YEGTLYD
+605 
-612 LQMSKDHSYI
+612 
-622 THNGLVHNGGGK
+622 GGGK

-684 EKDEMWTLFCPTD
+684 KTDSHWTLFCPTD

-778 HSEKETAVCTLA
+778 HSDKETAVCTLA

-851 DCLQM
+851 DVLQM
-856 LGHPFDSKEALELN
+856 LGHPFDSKQAIELN

-881 VKKSIELAKQD
+881 VKKSIELAKRD

-918 GRFNWSLLSMD
+918 GRFSWDLLAMD

-989 LGMWNSKLINNI
+989 LGMWNDKLINNI

-1012 LPDEVK
+1012 LPEEVK

-1038 RAPYIDQSQ
+1038 RGPYICQSQ

-1053 ESPTVDQL
+1053 QTPTVDQL

-1075 GQYYLRTK
+1075 GIYYLRTK